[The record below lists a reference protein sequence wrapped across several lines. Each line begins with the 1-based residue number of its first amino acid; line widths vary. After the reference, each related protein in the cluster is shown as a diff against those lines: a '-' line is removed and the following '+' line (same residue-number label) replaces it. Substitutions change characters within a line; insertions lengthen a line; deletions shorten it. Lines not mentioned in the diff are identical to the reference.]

1 MCPLHRA
8 LTMAR
13 RRVQRTAAAAGGWA
27 SWGGHGIGIHSPKVT
42 LVLSLRVDLRW
53 WMAVVDRGVV
63 VCDEWGLVVASANIG
78 EGGFCRNARL
88 PTSIGTRLACAVT
101 VTLLSLTSL
110 LFCFHVIND
119 NYCHHIALRL
129 LDSVSHVDPVAI
141 LQTSCRIDC
150 SAENLP
156 TPSRRK
162 SGTRKPITSTAFQ
175 KLRIYLHPRRKQK
188 RNITSNRTTFS
199 TRTTLGLRS
208 DLILQYH

>member
-1 MCPLHRA
+1 MCPLRRA

-110 LFCFHVIND
+110 LFCFHVINN
-119 NYCHHIALRL
+119 NYCNHVALRL
-129 LDSVSHVDPVAI
+129 WDSVSHVDPVAI
-141 LQTSCRIDC
+141 LQRSCRIDC
-150 SAENLP
+150 PAENLP
-156 TPSRRK
+156 TPSRQK
-162 SGTRKPITSTAFQ
+162 SGTRKPIEYSFPKTADLLAPP
-175 KLRIYLHPRRKQK
+175 KEIKSK
-188 RNITSNRTTFS
+188 ITSNRTTFS
-199 TRTTLGLRS
+199 TRTTLGLRP